1 VSGPG
6 FTAKVRVA
14 RTTVFRTPRP
24 ALWMIVAPFSGVA
37 SAAAWTVPRS
47 CSSRDTRTARL
58 SSRAATAPFTRVRAT
73 VSAACRSLTADEM
86 EASDGTGEGN
96 DGLLVIAW
104 TTPVA
109 YAMRSAA
116 CFQSEGLVGTM
127 GIEFIRPQNLKEF
140 RGICRSR
147 TSLAVLDRNYC

>member
-1 VSGPG
+1 VATYQERAGAKGSRFRQSGSVISLSGTGGHWTCPKIEVRAGRPG
-6 FTAKVRVA
+6 RLTLCLQGFCALDSFLRVFQSPKV
-14 RTTVFRTPRP
+14 
-24 ALWMIVAPFSGVA
+24 FSMAAG
-37 SAAAWTVPRS
+37 SACKIPS
-47 CSSRDTRTARL
+47 CGSLNGISN
-58 SSRAATAPFTRVRAT
+58 SRASQSSIRFCAKH
-73 VSAACRSLTADEM
+73 LY
-86 EASDGTGEGN
+86 
-96 DGLLVIAW
+96 
-104 TTPVA
+104 VA